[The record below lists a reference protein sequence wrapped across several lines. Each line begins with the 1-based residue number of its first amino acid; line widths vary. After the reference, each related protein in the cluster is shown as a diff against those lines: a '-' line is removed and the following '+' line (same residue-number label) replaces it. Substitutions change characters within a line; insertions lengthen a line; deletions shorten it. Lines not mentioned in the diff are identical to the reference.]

1 MEKKFLSERVISF
14 SRDVIL
20 ICQELDYIKKHVIS
34 RQLMRAATSIGAAC
48 AEASQAESADD
59 FIHKMKI
66 ASKEASE
73 TKYWFNVI
81 DHMLK
86 IRDPVK
92 EELDSIQRLLTS
104 SIATALKNKK
114 AKASLNTQK
123 KDNSVD

>member
-1 MEKKFLSERVISF
+1 
-14 SRDVIL
+14 
-20 ICQELDYIKKHVIS
+20 
-34 RQLMRAATSIGAAC
+34 MRAATSVGAAC

-73 TKYWFNVI
+73 TKYSFNVI
-81 DHMLK
+81 DHILK

-104 SIATALKNKK
+104 SIATALKKREGEGFTEYSKK
-114 AKASLNTQK
+114 GQ
-123 KDNSVD
+123 